1 MLRQE
6 SEVPDRV
13 ILQPLELLDVLDD
26 LGAEQPGGADASAPA
41 ANWMLGPIMHS
52 SACPFRVCAENFLL
66 VFTDVELDNPSE
78 PSYGLYAGD
87 CTTVVHAR
95 SNATLARPS
104 RPDSPLLQVRHAAL
118 RFSAEADIPDAHP
131 GENRLAAPM
140 QDVHLPDAD
149 IEKWWKVRQ
158 RLNRNRLGHKLL
170 GYRDATGNGDEDP
183 CARRT
188 QRGSTPWRHLVTVAP
203 DYGVFE
209 VADGG
214 TLEVVVRP
222 DDLRRGRFNRVCG
235 IFYSG

>member
-1 MLRQE
+1 
-6 SEVPDRV
+6 
-13 ILQPLELLDVLDD
+13 
-26 LGAEQPGGADASAPA
+26 
-41 ANWMLGPIMHS
+41 
-52 SACPFRVCAENFLL
+52 
-66 VFTDVELDNPSE
+66 
-78 PSYGLYAGD
+78 
-87 CTTVVHAR
+87 
-95 SNATLARPS
+95 
-104 RPDSPLLQVRHAAL
+104 
-118 RFSAEADIPDAHP
+118 
-131 GENRLAAPM
+131 M